1 MTSVV
6 NFHINHF
13 NIIIV
18 IYYLLSVVIT
28 NAEMSIDSGSHA
40 IVNTPIPATW
50 SWSTNVTDRDRQ
62 TDRQTDRQ
70 KTLQCIVW

>member
-6 NFHINHF
+6 NLHINHF

-28 NAEMSIDSGSHA
+28 NTEMSIDSGSHA
-40 IVNTPIPATW
+40 IVNTPIPAT
-50 SWSTNVTDRDRQ
+50 
-62 TDRQTDRQ
+62 
-70 KTLQCIVW
+70 